1 MRRNDRE
8 ITDKTLIDQMILSE
22 KVVRLGIMDND
33 KVYVVPMSFGYD
45 GKAFYFHSA
54 LAGRKIDLL
63 KKTHYATFEL
73 DSVGEL
79 VTGPVA
85 CAYSVNFESVIGEG
99 RVEFIEDADEKRTAL
114 NVLMK
119 HYTDKGDWDIP
130 QQALSSVCC
139 FKLIVENI
147 SMKKR

>member
-1 MRRNDRE
+1 MHRNDRE

-22 KVVRLGIMDND
+22 RVVRLGIRDND

-54 LAGRKIDLL
+54 LVGRKVDLL
-63 KKTHYATFEL
+63 RKTQYATFEL
-73 DSVGEL
+73 DRVGDL
-79 VTGPVA
+79 VTGAVA

-99 RVEFIEDADEKRTAL
+99 RVEFIDDADEKRTVL
-114 NVLMK
+114 NLLMK

-130 QQALSSVCC
+130 QQALVSVCC